1 MRKSLKNKKWY
12 SIIIVTVII
21 GFLILLTSWVFRLIM
36 WELKDNQ
43 VLWSY
48 VKTYAWAE
56 SAQELALLDIKE
68 NWFWSDKSL
77 KDFDLTT
84 MKNIEKRTTKDVII
98 SFNNDWKTNW
108 EWIEFEIKGDEYN
121 TIPLFYLN
129 SEEFTETTK
138 KEIWN
143 WLYEEE
149 IVNCTP
155 TKEKKC
161 DYKEEKIKDYEIKI
175 TNWSPNNISWNVI
188 WKQNWISW
196 DWSKF
201 KEWALKSLSEKWDK
215 NNVYWENREFSFEA
229 NKSVSSFLEES
240 KTNYLQLYNAWDET
254 IKYSLTSAEKF
265 TKPEIKIISSWES
278 GSYKTNIET
287 RINLADLTSMSRFSI
302 FSPDNTSK

>member
-1 MRKSLKNKKWY
+1 MRKSLKNKKGY

-21 GFLILLTSWVFRLIM
+21 GFLILLTSGVFRLIM
-36 WELKDNQ
+36 GELKDNQ
-43 VLWSY
+43 VLGSY
-48 VKTYAWAE
+48 VKTYAGAE

-68 NWFWSDKSL
+68 NGFGSDKSL

-98 SFNNDWKTNW
+98 SFGNDGKTNG
-108 EWIEFEIKGDEYN
+108 EGIEFEIKGDEYN

-138 KEIWN
+138 KEIGN
-143 WLYEEE
+143 GLYEEE

-175 TNWSPNNISWNVI
+175 TNGSPNNISWNVI
-188 WKQNWISW
+188 GKQNGISG
-196 DWSKF
+196 DGSKF
-201 KEWALKSLSEKWDK
+201 KEGALKSLSEKGDK
-215 NNVYWENREFSFEA
+215 NNIYGENREFSFEA

-240 KTNYLQLYNAWDET
+240 KTNYLQLYNAGDET

-265 TKPEIKIISSWES
+265 TKPEIKIISSGES